1 MILASRKGNIGFLV
15 PAGNRVILPEM
26 YRMAGQG
33 FNFFETR
40 LMVSGNQISRESNF
54 AMIENIK
61 RGMQELQTARVDVCV
76 FACTVS
82 SFLKGREW
90 DHDFCEQW
98 ENVSDFPVT
107 TTVLSLIESLRH
119 LKARKIAVATPW
131 HEEANAA
138 AKNYMEDCGFEVV
151 SMSGHP
157 LNRFEV
163 NDMNPEDTFRFAGQA
178 DSPEAECLCIFA
190 TDLPSA
196 EILQKLE
203 HDLEKPV
210 ISSNSAILWNS
221 LRLLN
226 IRYGVKGFG
235 RLLSA

>member
-1 MILASRKGNIGFLV
+1 MAVRKGDIGFLV

-26 YRMAGQG
+26 YYMAAEG
-33 FNFFETR
+33 FGFFETR
-40 LMVSGNQISRESNF
+40 LMVSGDHISRESNF

-61 RGMQELQTARVDVCV
+61 RGIQELQTARVKVCV

-82 SFLKGREW
+82 SFLKGSKW

-98 ENVSDFPVT
+98 RNVSDFQVT

-119 LKARKIAVATPW
+119 LNAHKIAVATPW
-131 HEEANAA
+131 QKEANAA
-138 AKNYMEDCGFEVV
+138 AKIYMTDCGFEVV
-151 SMSGHP
+151 SMSSHP

-163 NDMNPEDTFRFAGQA
+163 NDMKPEDTRRFARKADSLQA
-178 DSPEAECLCIFA
+178 DCLCIFA

-203 HDLEKPV
+203 DELGKPV

-226 IRYGVKGFG
+226 IQHSIKGFG
-235 RLLSA
+235 RLLNA